1 MITFFNTFTNNFALS
16 INFIAHVL
24 IFIGT
29 FYVALQNRNLPQ
41 WHVTPLWY
49 AGLCSLFVAI
59 TIIIQWSVGPEFPLS
74 YWNAGIMGETLL
86 NIAVAAIATI
96 MLVRTIKED
105 LDNRRKRNKK

>member
-1 MITFFNTFTNNFALS
+1 MIIFFNTFTNTYALA
-16 INFIAHVL
+16 INFIAHVI

-59 TIIIQWSVGPEFPLS
+59 SIVIQWAVGPEHPLS

-86 NIAVAAIATI
+86 NIAVAAIALI
-96 MLVRTIKED
+96 MFIRTVHFDIKF
-105 LDNRRKRNKK
+105 RSKRNK